1 MVSDVQLVGLF
12 LAAFGLP
19 GALWP
24 YRVARFQERVQGIG
38 SSRSWD
44 EIEPAD
50 WNVSLTRA
58 AGILFTVV
66 GLLWFVG
73 A

>member
-1 MVSDVQLVGLF
+1 MVSDVRAVGPVLV
-12 LAAFGLP
+12 AFGLP
-19 GALWP
+19 GAIWP
-24 YRVARFQERVQGIG
+24 YRTARLGERVQGIG
-38 SSRSWD
+38 SNRSWD

-50 WNVSLTRA
+50 WNVSVTRV

-66 GLLWFVG
+66 GLLWAVG

>member
-1 MVSDVQLVGLF
+1 M
-12 LAAFGLP
+12 
-19 GALWP
+19 
-24 YRVARFQERVQGIG
+24 QGIG
-38 SSRSWD
+38 STRSWD

-50 WNVSLTRA
+50 WNVSLTRV
-58 AGILFTVV
+58 AGILFVVV

>member
-19 GALWP
+19 GAIWP

-38 SSRSWD
+38 STRSWS

-50 WNVSLTRA
+50 WNVSVTRVG
-58 AGILFTVV
+58 GIVLTVV
-66 GLLWFVG
+66 GLLWAVG